1 MFLQGDSG
9 VGVHPQLLKFPGQ
22 LGGLLHFDASEGH
35 FYRMQKSI
43 KCADSQ
49 FFLPLKSRQKT
60 GECQAKRGEE
70 KSHNHEKLSRDLVE
84 YATIYWG
91 CLLRVLTPSPTEETT
106 FQSVEFIVST
116 WPHKLSIYSVPD
128 LIQSIHD
135 RLNKI
140 ERYCK
145 TKKWVDTFLSDFDEK
160 SYEEFCKFILK
171 SHPYWSAPVF
181 VETNR
186 GNLSHVNYKFECIP
200 ILIHIIIL

>member
-128 LIQSIHD
+128 LIQSIHE
-135 RLNKI
+135 KI
-140 ERYCK
+140 ERNK
-145 TKKWVDTFLSDFDEK
+145 TKKWMDTFLSDFDEK
-160 SYEEFCKFILK
+160 SYEGFFKFILK
-171 SHPYWSAPVF
+171 SHPYWSAPILVKAK
-181 VETNR
+181 
-186 GNLSHVNYKFECIP
+186 GNLSHVLYKFEIECRLFRYLCI
-200 ILIHIIIL
+200 